1 MRVVIGEDSALF
13 REGLAALLESAGHE
27 VVGRAATAAAAVAQ
41 VRAHAPDVVVL
52 DIRMPSDDEG
62 IAAALEIRAWQRPAP
77 VMLLSQHIE
86 TRHTL
91 DLVSAG
97 AIGYLLKDRVLDVD
111 EFLAALDR
119 VAAGGTALDPEVVA
133 RLLRGVRASSVLDA
147 LTSRELDVLALMA
160 EGWSN
165 AAIAQRLFLS
175 ERTVETHTGNIF
187 AKLGLPDSPDGNRRV
202 RAILAYLEAR
212 HS

>member
-27 VVGRAATAAAAVAQ
+27 VVGRAATAAAVVAQ

-52 DIRMPSDDEG
+52 DIRMPSDEEG
-62 IAAALEIRAWQRPAP
+62 ILAALEIRAWQHPVP

-86 TRHTL
+86 TRRTL
-91 DLVSAG
+91 ELVSAG

-111 EFLAALDR
+111 DFLAALDR

-133 RLLRGVRASSVLDA
+133 RLLRGVRASSVLDT
-147 LTSRELDVLALMA
+147 LTPRELDVLALMA

-165 AAIAQRLFLS
+165 AGIARRLWLS

-212 HS
+212 RG